1 MWEIVQ
7 TVKEKKTSNF
17 DNATSAKENLDISNV
32 ISITINKSINEWI
45 FYLRY
50 SYHISPHRDWF
61 SAYQL
66 IVGGRVLMGNS
77 VAYKVVGIDIIQIKM
92 HDGIV
97 RTITNARHVPK
108 LKKNL
113 FSLATLDSNGY
124 T

>member
-1 MWEIVQ
+1 
-7 TVKEKKTSNF
+7 
-17 DNATSAKENLDISNV
+17 
-32 ISITINKSINEWI
+32 
-45 FYLRY
+45 
-50 SYHISPHRDWF
+50 
-61 SAYQL
+61 
-66 IVGGRVLMGNS
+66 MGNS